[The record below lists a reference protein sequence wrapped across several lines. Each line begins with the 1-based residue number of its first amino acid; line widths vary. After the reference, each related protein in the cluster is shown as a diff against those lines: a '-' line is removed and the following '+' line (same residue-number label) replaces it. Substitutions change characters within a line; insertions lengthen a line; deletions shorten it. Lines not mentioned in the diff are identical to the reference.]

1 MVVAPIQTRSLIY
14 RRVEV
19 RPLLDESGNLVERLR
34 APQFD
39 WAEVNLGVESELG
52 LRAGQEDNPVD
63 FVLSL
68 RLHVTNEKGKP
79 SPYLLDLQA
88 VAFFEVSE
96 ALPAEKREDLVIANG
111 SAIVYSS
118 LREMV
123 LMITSRMEYGPLVLP
138 GVHFQDQL
146 SNKGANGAGE
156 LSGANPSTAPR
167 TSPAQKS

>member
-19 RPLLDESGNLVERLR
+19 RPFLDDAGQLVEGLR
-34 APQFD
+34 APEFD
-39 WAEVNLGVESELG
+39 WSEVNLGVESEIG
-52 LRAGQEDNPVD
+52 LRAGQEENPVD

-68 RLHVTNEKGKP
+68 RLQITNEKGKP
-79 SPYLLDLQA
+79 SPYVIDLQA
-88 VAFFEVSE
+88 VAYFEVSE
-96 ALPAEKREDLVIANG
+96 GLPAQKREDLVIANG

-123 LMITSRMEYGPLVLP
+123 LMITSRMEYGSLVLP

-146 SNKGANGAGE
+146 SSNRKSS
-156 LSGANPSTAPR
+156 SGPPDS
-167 TSPAQKS
+167 SK